1 MGICASLVRLRQ
13 LNPTADALRIPGGRA
28 VAFVGI
34 AVSVVLL
41 AQLDAG
47 RLGLM
52 LITAAIAGANWLWA
66 VNAERQRQIVAS
78 GGAT

>member
-1 MGICASLVRLRQ
+1 MPIDPEARRL
-13 LNPTADALRIPGGRA
+13 
-28 VAFVGI
+28 
-34 AVSVVLL
+34 LL

-66 VNAERQRQIVAS
+66 
-78 GGAT
+78 

>member
-1 MGICASLVRLRQ
+1 
-13 LNPTADALRIPGGRA
+13 
-28 VAFVGI
+28 
-34 AVSVVLL
+34 VSVVLL

-66 VNAERQRQIVAS
+66 VSAERQRRVIAS
-78 GGAT
+78 RGAT